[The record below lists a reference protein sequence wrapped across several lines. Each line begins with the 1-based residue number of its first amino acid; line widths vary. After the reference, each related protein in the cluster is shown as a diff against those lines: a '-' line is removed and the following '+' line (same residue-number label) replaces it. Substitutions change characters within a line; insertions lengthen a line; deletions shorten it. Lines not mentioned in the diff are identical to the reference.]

1 MILCIETATPLCS
14 AAICSKGTTVAVRES
29 ADGKPH
35 STLLT
40 VFISELLEETRL
52 KVSDLDGVAVSC
64 GPGSYTGLRIGVSV
78 AKGIAYGSSIPLIGI
93 ETTHSMF
100 HGFRESFDSK
110 YSFQKGDLFC
120 PLLDARR
127 MEVYNAVYTY
137 DGELIR
143 NICAEIIDENSF
155 GEFPG
160 NARIFFFGDGA
171 SKLDGIISRGK
182 SIIEK
187 EFRISATYM
196 ASPAYNALIN
206 KEFRDVAY
214 FEPFYLKDFIATTPV
229 KKIPGL

>member
-1 MILCIETATPLCS
+1 MILCIETATSLCS
-14 AAICSKGTTVAVRES
+14 ASICSIDTTVAVRES
-29 ADGKPH
+29 SEGKPH

-40 VFISELLEETRL
+40 VFIAEMLEETKL
-52 KVSDLDGVAVSC
+52 KASELEAVAVSC

-93 ETTHSMF
+93 DTTLAMF
-100 HGFRESFDSK
+100 HGFKEKYDSK

-127 MEVYNAVYTY
+127 MEVYNAVYSF
-137 DGELIR
+137 DGNLIR
-143 NICAEIIDENSF
+143 KICAEIIDENSF
-155 GEFPG
+155 GEFPKDE
-160 NARIFFFGDGA
+160 RIFFFGDGA
-171 SKLDGIISRGK
+171 SKLEGIVSGEKR
-182 SIIEK
+182 IIEK

-196 ASPAYNALIN
+196 AEPAYNALTK
-206 KEFRDVAY
+206 KEFRDIAY